1 MPLPRRIMRFL
12 YRSPKNKG
20 VITKDDTFIYYKAEL
35 RD

>member
-20 VITKDDTFIYYKAEL
+20 VIFRDDTFIIL
-35 RD
+35 